1 VYWLSYIH
9 QKSHHPE
16 RSEGPLYWLSS
27 TPAHSGC
34 PGSGLSDPGFR
45 PPTQTLSFRPKRS
58 EVEKP
63 LYWLSFALALTLFLA
78 TASAEKPRK
87 QIPPLPA
94 QQYPLHETHPADHL
108 TIAAEPGDTKET
120 APHTRLDYYSHG
132 FLPIRVIVTNDS
144 DLAINL
150 DDARIHFIA
159 ADGSSIPAATDD
171 ALERGMFTL
180 KSATGRKVPLP
191 LPIPITTG
199 KSDINKKVVADDNDF
214 SFQTTT
220 VAPHTTVAGYLF
232 YDINNLDTPILDHAT
247 LELRKVRLTS
257 TNKILDTFEIP
268 LSKPTT
274 ADTKDE
280 KRDPNQ

>member
-1 VYWLSYIH
+1 
-9 QKSHHPE
+9 
-16 RSEGPLYWLSS
+16 
-27 TPAHSGC
+27 
-34 PGSGLSDPGFR
+34 
-45 PPTQTLSFRPKRS
+45 
-58 EVEKP
+58 VEKP
-63 LYWLSFALALTLFLA
+63 PYWLSFAVALALLLA
-78 TASAEKPRK
+78 TTFATAEKPRK
-87 QIPPLPA
+87 QTPPLPA
-94 QQYPLHETHPADHL
+94 QQYPLHETHAADHL

-171 ALERGMFTL
+171 DLERGMFTL

-191 LPIPITTG
+191 LPIPIPITTG
-199 KSDINKKVVADDNDF
+199 KSDIDKKVVADDNDF

-220 VAPHTTVAGYLF
+220 VAPHTTVSGYLF
-232 YDINNLDTPILDHAT
+232 YDINNLDAPILAHAT
-247 LELRKVRLTS
+247 LELRKVRLAS

-268 LSKPTT
+268 LKL
-274 ADTKDE
+274 
-280 KRDPNQ
+280 RDPSPTPKT